1 MHIADRDLPMGTLMR
16 MGPGNFPLWLGAILA
31 FFGLYIA
38 ARGLWRSPPG
48 TRAEVTWEW
57 RPVTCIVAAMLAFGC
72 VMPRAGLV
80 PALLVMFLIA
90 TLAGRDYR
98 WREILAMTVLM
109 TLFAIVVFVVLLK
122 LPFQLVRGYY
132 LV

>member
-1 MHIADRDLPMGTLMR
+1 MHVADRDLPMGTPMR
-16 MGPGNFPLWLGAILA
+16 MGPGNFPVWLGAILA
-31 FFGLYIA
+31 FLGLYIA

-48 TRAEVTWEW
+48 TPGQITWEL
-57 RPVTCIVAAMLAFGC
+57 RPVGCIVASMLAFGYA
-72 VMPRAGLV
+72 MPRLGLV

-98 WREILAMTVLM
+98 WREVLAMSVLM

-122 LPFQLVRGYY
+122 LPFQIVRGYY